1 MNLKVIVIL
10 SLLLAVIY
18 LGFNSNIPQLNA
30 FKNFI
35 MGTFTTEVAENRAG
49 TSNDNRRKHPAP
61 EPYEEDTEVDA
72 NIYVE

>member
-1 MNLKVIVIL
+1 MNLKVIIIL
-10 SLLLAVIY
+10 SLLLAIIY
-18 LGFNSNIPQLNA
+18 LGFNSNIPALNA

-35 MGTFTTEVAENRAG
+35 TGSFTTEVAENRAG
-49 TSNDNRRKHPAP
+49 TSNDNRRKRPAP